1 MEFNAKKCYVLRV
14 SHSKSIQHF
23 SYTLNNTVL
32 QETAAHTYLGVD
44 LSHDLKWNT
53 HVNRIAAKANK
64 TLGFILVLNSN
75 QRNGIQ
81 ITGTSN
87 QSWTTAPLW
96 DPHTKN
102 LTNQLE
108 AIQNRAARFVSGI
121 YGRDSS
127 ITKIKQDLKWET
139 LQQRRTVDRLTIF
152 QQAVAGNLAIPVQNV
167 LRPVTRNL
175 RNTSTTANSFIP
187 IQANKNCYK
196 FSFIPRTIIDWN
208 ALPQSITNIRTRN
221 NSRQQ

>member
-1 MEFNAKKCYVLRV
+1 MVLYSCSTQIKEMAYKSHWYVQ
-14 SHSKSIQHF
+14 SIMDYC
-23 SYTLNNTVL
+23 SPV
-32 QETAAHTYLGVD
+32 
-44 LSHDLKWNT
+44 
-53 HVNRIAAKANK
+53 
-64 TLGFILVLNSN
+64 
-75 QRNGIQ
+75 
-81 ITGTSN
+81 
-87 QSWTTAPLW
+87 W

-167 LRPVTRNL
+167 LRLVTRNL

-196 FSFIPRTIIDWN
+196 YLHSIIMRLYIFASHYN
-208 ALPQSITNIRTRN
+208 ETPL
-221 NSRQQ
+221 